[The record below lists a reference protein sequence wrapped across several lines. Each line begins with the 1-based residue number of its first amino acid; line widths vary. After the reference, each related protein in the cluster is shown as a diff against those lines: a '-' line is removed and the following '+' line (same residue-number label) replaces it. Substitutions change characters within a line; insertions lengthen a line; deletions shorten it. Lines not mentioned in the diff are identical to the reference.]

1 MARPKSRKGAPI
13 LLKTVTA
20 EALLKV
26 MRRYCL
32 RCCCGSKNLVKA
44 CTSDD
49 CPLHPY
55 RNCTALVQIDISALL
70 DEKKKEDLT

>member
-1 MARPKSRKGAPI
+1 MARPKGRKAQPI

-20 EALLKV
+20 EMLLKV

-32 RCCCGSKNLVKA
+32 RCCGGSKNLVKA
-44 CTSDD
+44 CTSQD

-55 RNCTALVQIDISALL
+55 RNCTALTQIDMLALL
-70 DEKKKEDLT
+70 SEKKRRT

>member
-1 MARPKSRKGAPI
+1 MARHERRKGPPL

-20 EALLKV
+20 EGLLRV

-32 RCCCGSKNLVKA
+32 RCSGGVKKLVKT
-44 CTSDD
+44 CTITD

-55 RNCTALVQIDISALL
+55 RNCTALVQIDMSALL
-70 DEKKKEDLT
+70 DEKKRRT

>member
-1 MARPKSRKGAPI
+1 MARPKNRKGPPL

-20 EALLKV
+20 EMLLKV

-32 RCCCGSKNLVKA
+32 RCSGNSKKQVKV
-44 CTSDD
+44 CNITD

-55 RNCTALVQIDISALL
+55 RNCTVLVQIDMFG
-70 DEKKKEDLT
+70 KEVQK

>member
-1 MARPKSRKGAPI
+1 MARPKSRKGPPI

-32 RCCCGSKNLVKA
+32 RCCGGSKNLVKA
-44 CTSDD
+44 CTSQD

-55 RNCTALVQIDISALL
+55 RNCTALVQIDISALM
-70 DEKKKEDLT
+70 DEKKRRT

>member
-1 MARPKSRKGAPI
+1 MARPKDRKAQPI

-20 EALLKV
+20 EMLLRV

-32 RCCCGSKNLVKA
+32 LCCGGSKNLVKA
-44 CTSDD
+44 CTSQD

-55 RNCTALVQIDISALL
+55 RNCTALVQIDMTALL
-70 DEKKKEDLT
+70 SEKKRRT

>member
-1 MARPKSRKGAPI
+1 MAKHERRKGPPL

-26 MRRYCL
+26 IRRYCL
-32 RCCCGSKNLVKA
+32 RCSGNSKKQVKVCNIA
-44 CTSDD
+44 D

-55 RNCTALVQIDISALL
+55 RNCTALVQIDMTALL
-70 DEKKKEDLT
+70 SEKKRRT

>member
-1 MARPKSRKGAPI
+1 MARPKNRKGPPL

-20 EALLKV
+20 EMLLKV

-32 RCCCGSKNLVKA
+32 LCCGGSKNMVKA
-44 CTSDD
+44 CTSQD

-55 RNCTALVQIDISALL
+55 RNCTVLVQIDMFG
-70 DEKKKEDLT
+70 KEVQK

>member
-1 MARPKSRKGAPI
+1 MAKHESRKGPPI

-26 MRRYCL
+26 IRRYCM
-32 RCCCGSKNLVKA
+32 RCCCGSKNMVKKCSSA
-44 CTSDD
+44 D

-70 DEKKKEDLT
+70 GEKKRRT

>member
-1 MARPKSRKGAPI
+1 MSKKPERRKAQPI
-13 LLKTVTA
+13 LLKTVTV

-32 RCCCGSKNLVKA
+32 RCCGGVKKLVKT
-44 CTSDD
+44 CTSTD

-55 RNCTALVQIDISALL
+55 RNCTALVQIDIAALM
-70 DEKKKEDLT
+70 DEKKRRT

>member
-1 MARPKSRKGAPI
+1 MSKKPDRRKGPPI

-32 RCCCGSKNLVKA
+32 RCCGGVKKLVKT
-44 CTSDD
+44 CNITD

-55 RNCTALVQIDISALL
+55 RNCTALVQIDMTALI
-70 DEKKKEDLT
+70 DEKKRRT

>member
-1 MARPKSRKGAPI
+1 MARSKSRKGPPI

-32 RCCCGSKNLVKA
+32 LCCGGSKNTVKA
-44 CTSDD
+44 CTSHD

-55 RNCTALVQIDISALL
+55 RNCTALVQIDMSALL
-70 DEKKKEDLT
+70 DEKKRRT

>member
-1 MARPKSRKGAPI
+1 MARPKSRKTQPI

-32 RCCCGSKNLVKA
+32 KCSGGSKKQVKA
-44 CTSDD
+44 CNIQD
-49 CPLHPY
+49 CPLYPY
-55 RNCTALVQIDISALL
+55 RNCPAMVQIDISALM
-70 DEKKKEDLT
+70 DEKKRRT